1 MPVREVGTTVAD
13 EGKTDIDTETTLPR
27 ARVSGAPTLELV
39 AAESGVSRSTVS
51 RVVNGSPKVRPEVV
65 EAVNA
70 AIERLNYVPNRAA
83 RSLAS
88 RQTYAIALLVPERV
102 MTFFNDPFFASVVQ
116 GITERMED
124 SDYILNLLVSSSDP
138 TRKTRRYL
146 RGGNVDGAFVVSH
159 HAADRDLADLCDIMP
174 VVFGG
179 RPALADLASCHFV
192 DIDNVH
198 GARTAVEHLVGSG
211 RRRIATITGPG
222 DMLAAVDRRSGWQ
235 EGLRAAGLPAD
246 ALAVGDFTEL
256 GGAAAMRTLLTDW
269 PDLDAV
275 FVANDLMARGA
286 LQVLVELGR
295 SVPDDVAVVGYDDSP
310 AATALHPHLSTVAQ
324 PSELMGRR
332 MAELLLALL
341 AGEDPPQLDLLP
353 TTLVP
358 RQTS

>member
-1 MPVREVGTTVAD
+1 MPVQEAESTVAD
-13 EGKTDIDTETTLPR
+13 DGNTGSDTETTLPR

-116 GITERMED
+116 GITDRMED

-179 RPALADLASCHFV
+179 RPALADLASCHYV

-198 GARTAVEHLVGSG
+198 GSRTAVEHLVGSG
-211 RRRIATITGPG
+211 RRRIATITGPD
-222 DMLAAVDRRSGWQ
+222 DMLAAVDRRNGWQ
-235 EGLRAAGLPAD
+235 GALRAAGLPAD

-256 GGAAAMRTLLTDW
+256 GGAAAMRALLAHW
-269 PDLDAV
+269 PALDAV

-286 LQVLVELGR
+286 LNVLAEAGR
-295 SVPDDVAVVGYDDSP
+295 SVPGDVAVVGYDDSP
-310 AATALHPHLSTVAQ
+310 TATALQPQLSTVAQ

-341 AGEDPPQLDLLP
+341 AGEEPPQLDLLP
-353 TTLVP
+353 TTLVV

>member
-1 MPVREVGTTVAD
+1 MPVQEAATTVAD
-13 EGKTDIDTETTLPR
+13 DGKTELDTETTLPR
-27 ARVSGAPTLELV
+27 ARISGAPTLELV

-102 MTFFNDPFFASVVQ
+102 TTFFNDPFFASVVQ
-116 GITERMED
+116 GITDRMED

-179 RPALADLASCHFV
+179 RPAPGRSGVLPLRRHRQRARRPDRGRAPGRVRTSSDRDHHRAGRHARRGGPAQRLARWPAVGRTARRRPGRRRLHRAGGRRSH
-192 DIDNVH
+192 
-198 GARTAVEHLVGSG
+198 ARTARRLARSG
-211 RRRIATITGPG
+211 RRVRGQRPDGAGRPARAGRRRPFRSRRRRRGRLRRQPG
-222 DMLAAVDRRSGWQ
+222 RHLPAARSCPPWPSRRS
-235 EGLRAAGLPAD
+235 
-246 ALAVGDFTEL
+246 
-256 GGAAAMRTLLTDW
+256 
-269 PDLDAV
+269 
-275 FVANDLMARGA
+275 
-286 LQVLVELGR
+286 
-295 SVPDDVAVVGYDDSP
+295 
-310 AATALHPHLSTVAQ
+310 
-324 PSELMGRR
+324 
-332 MAELLLALL
+332 
-341 AGEDPPQLDLLP
+341 
-353 TTLVP
+353 
-358 RQTS
+358 

>member
-1 MPVREVGTTVAD
+1 MPGQEGGTAVVTNG
-13 EGKTDIDTETTLPR
+13 EPEIDTETTLPR
-27 ARVSGAPTLELV
+27 TRVSAAPTLELV
-39 AAESGVSRSTVS
+39 AAASGVSRSTVS

-116 GITERMED
+116 GITTGMEN

-179 RPALADLASCHFV
+179 RPSLADLASCHYV
-192 DIDNVH
+192 DIDNVQ

-222 DMLAAVDRRSGWQ
+222 DMLAAVDRRTGWID
-235 EGLRAAGLPAD
+235 GLSAAGLPAD
-246 ALAVGDFTEL
+246 ALAIGDFTEV
-256 GGAAAMRTLLTDW
+256 GGAEAMRSLLAGW

-286 LQVLVELGR
+286 LQVLSGAGR
-295 SVPDDVAVVGYDDSP
+295 AVPDDVAVVGYDDSP
-310 AATALHPHLSTVAQ
+310 AATALQPQLTTVAQ
-324 PSELMGRR
+324 PSELMGQR

-341 AGEDPPQLDLLP
+341 AGEDPAHPDLLP
-353 TTLVP
+353 TTLVV

>member
-1 MPVREVGTTVAD
+1 M
-13 EGKTDIDTETTLPR
+13 
-27 ARVSGAPTLELV
+27 
-39 AAESGVSRSTVS
+39 
-51 RVVNGSPKVRPEVV
+51 NGSPKVRPEVV

-102 MTFFNDPFFASVVQ
+102 TTFFNDPFFASVVQ
-116 GITERMED
+116 GITARMED

-179 RPALADLASCHFV
+179 RPALADLASCHYV

-211 RRRIATITGPG
+211 RRRIATITGPA
-222 DMLAAVDRRSGWQ
+222 DMLAAVDRRSGWL
-235 EGLRAAGLPAD
+235 GGPAGGRAARRRRWPI
-246 ALAVGDFTEL
+246 GDFTEL
-256 GGAAAMRTLLTDW
+256 AGRRGHARAARRL

-286 LQVLVELGR
+286 LQCWPKPAVRCPTTSPWSATTTARPPRPLQPQLTTVRPALGADGP
-295 SVPDDVAVVGYDDSP
+295 PDGRAAAGP
-310 AATALHPHLSTVAQ
+310 A
-324 PSELMGRR
+324 GRR
-332 MAELLLALL
+332 GAA
-341 AGEDPPQLDLLP
+341 AADLLP
-353 TTLVP
+353 TTLVAATD
-358 RQTS
+358 QLNHMLIM